1 MLTDLLVGKKSVS
14 QTMSDFGSEE
24 FLSTAM
30 LLFFVMLNYY
40 IVQQAK
46 MLLDGDED
54 CMNPHNMD
62 LLLHS

>member
-1 MLTDLLVGKKSVS
+1 MLTDLLVGNKSVS